1 MKPHNKADFIITILL
16 SVLVAGL
23 LFANANSYTD
33 NSAPSNKN
41 IATNGDTVYLNSM
54 TIEQK
59 VAQML
64 IVYGDPDKRDFY
76 QQSNIGGLFLTALR
90 TESDFNWT
98 TNFMQIDAKI
108 PFLISADI
116 EGCVNAFQNFRPYPF
131 FSEINSKND
140 AYAVGKAQG
149 DLMAKLGIQI
159 NFSPVVDLKDTI
171 WKCRSFTGGADEIAG
186 KASSYISGLQSTGT
200 IATAKH
206 YPGRTLDVKDPH
218 KMTTISEIK
227 ESDLYPFEAS
237 KNAGAKAVMVS
248 HVIASGAV
256 DSEGRPSVVSRSA
269 ISSLKKDFT
278 GLVITDDINMLGLK
292 NYYSKT
298 GRDQMLIDLV
308 LAGNDVILDALAGTD
323 DINHFIKV
331 ISSAVR
337 RGEIPEKH
345 IDVSVTKILKAK
357 GLKVA

>member
-1 MKPHNKADFIITILL
+1 MKPHGKSDFIITVFL

-23 LFANANSYTD
+23 LFANADSYAD
-33 NSAPSNKN
+33 NSEPSNKN
-41 IATNGDTVYLNSM
+41 IAVSGNTVYINSM

-64 IVYGDPDKRDFY
+64 IVYGDYDKRNFY
-76 QQSNIGGLFLTALR
+76 QQANIGGLFLTALR

-98 TNFMQIDAKI
+98 TDFMQRDAKI
-108 PFLISADI
+108 PFFISADI
-116 EGCVNAFQNFRPYPF
+116 EGCVNAFQNFRPYPS
-131 FSEINSKND
+131 FSEINNKND

-149 DLMAKLGIQI
+149 ELMAKLGIQI

-171 WKCRSFTGGADEIAG
+171 WKCRSFPGSADEIAG
-186 KASSYISGLQSTGT
+186 KASSYISGLQASGT

-218 KMTTISEIK
+218 KMTTISEIR
-227 ESDLYPFEAS
+227 ESDLTPFKAS
-237 KNAGAKAVMVS
+237 ENAGAKAVMVS

-256 DSEGRPSVVSRSA
+256 DSEGRPSVVSKSA
-269 ISSLKKDFT
+269 ISALKKDFT

-292 NYYSKT
+292 NYYSSSGKD
-298 GRDQMLIDLV
+298 RMLIDLV
-308 LAGNDVILDALAGTD
+308 LAGNDMILNALAGTD

-331 ISSAVR
+331 ISHAVR
-337 RGEIPEKH
+337 RGEIPEKQ
-345 IDVSVTKILKAK
+345 IDASVIKILKAK
-357 GLKVA
+357 GLKVV